1 MNLASAIKTEGR
13 TLPVFLLVDVSGS
26 MSGEK
31 IGTVNT
37 AIKEMLAT
45 LRSIKNPRGIIKVC
59 IITFGNSGSSIIK
72 PLSEIRTEDA
82 YELNACGGTPM
93 GAAFETLSALLED
106 RTVVS
111 SRDYTPTAILISDGQ
126 PTDFSGDGSSI
137 ESIIGG
143 WQPLAHLLDL
153 NQRSAK
159 TIRLAMGIG
168 ADANYTIL
176 KAFVNNPEI
185 PVIKA
190 SDNSTIANFFKW
202 VTMSVSTRSVST
214 NPNIADFSDYE
225 ESYDLDS
232 IVL

>member
-13 TLPVFLLVDVSGS
+13 ALPVFLLVDVSGS

-45 LRSIKNPRGIIKVC
+45 LRSIKNPRGVIKVC
-59 IITFGNSGSSIIK
+59 IVTFGNSGASIIK
-72 PLSEIRTEDA
+72 PLSEIKPEDA
-82 YELNACGGTPM
+82 YVLSANGGTPM
-93 GAAFETLSALLED
+93 GSAFETLSTLLED
-106 RTVVS
+106 KSVVS

-126 PTDFSGDGSSI
+126 PTDFNGSKDSV
-137 ESIIGG
+137 ESIIGS
-143 WQPLAHLLDL
+143 WQPLANLLDA
-153 NQRSAK
+153 NKRSAK

-190 SDNSTIANFFKW
+190 NDNSTIANFFKW
-202 VTMSVSTRSVST
+202 VTMSVSTRSVSA
-214 NPNIADFSDYE
+214 NPNLADFSDYE
-225 ESYDLDS
+225 ESFDLDS

>member
-1 MNLASAIKTEGR
+1 MNLASAINTQGR
-13 TLPVFLLVDVSGS
+13 ALPVFLLVDVSGS

-45 LRSIKNPRGIIKVC
+45 LRDIKNPRGIIKVC
-59 IITFGNSGSSIIK
+59 IITFGGAGASILK
-72 PLSEIRTEDA
+72 PLSEISPTDA
-82 YELNACGGTPM
+82 YELPANGGTPM
-93 GAAFETLSALLED
+93 GCAFETLSELLENKS
-106 RTVVS
+106 VVS

-126 PTDFSGDGSSI
+126 PTDFSGNKDSV

-143 WQPLAHLLDL
+143 WRPLANLLDP
-153 NQRSAK
+153 NNRSAK

-168 ADANYTIL
+168 ADANYAIL

-190 SDNSTIANFFKW
+190 NDNSTIANFFKW
-202 VTMSVSTRSVST
+202 VTMSVSTRSVSV
-214 NPNIADFSDYE
+214 NPNLADFSDYE
-225 ESYDLDS
+225 ESFDVDS